1 MAQMEF
7 PVIDLQATG
16 RRIKEVREKK
26 GITVKTLQ
34 MFLGFN
40 EPVSIYKWQRGECL
54 PTFDNMYAMA
64 CLFGVGID
72 DLLVGNRQEVV
83 FLHFRLRGRREQP
96 MGTGT
101 SVPIGAIFARFCQN
115 PQKGTGTSVPIGA
128 IFRPF
133 LPKPPKGVRYL
144 RPLPPSPIK
153 CLINVGSMLQ
163 LYLYVSINLS

>member
-34 MFLGFN
+34 TFLGFN

-72 DLLVGNRQEVV
+72 DLLVGNRQEVI
-83 FLHFRLRGRREQP
+83 FLHFRLRGRRGQ
-96 MGTGT
+96 
-101 SVPIGAIFARFCQN
+101 VPPSPSGPFFARFCQN
-115 PQKGTGTSVPIGA
+115 PQKGTGTYVP
-128 IFRPF
+128 
-133 LPKPPKGVRYL
+133 RYL
-144 RPLPPSPIK
+144 RPPSGTIK
-153 CLINVGSMLQ
+153 YLINGGCVLQ
-163 LYLYVSINLS
+163 LYLYVSMDLS

>member
-72 DLLVGNRQEVV
+72 DLRVGNRQEVV
-83 FLHFRLRGRREQP
+83 FFCTFVSGDGGDRYLRPPRGHFSPVFAKTPKRGQAP
-96 MGTGT
+96 PSPSGPFFTG
-101 SVPIGAIFARFCQN
+101 FCQN
-115 PQKGTGTSVPIGA
+115 PQKGTGTSVP
-128 IFRPF
+128 F
-133 LPKPPKGVRYL
+133 KY
-144 RPLPPSPIK
+144 
-153 CLINVGSMLQ
+153 LINGGSVLQ
-163 LYLYVSINLS
+163 LYLCVSIDLS

>member
-72 DLLVGNRQEVV
+72 DLLVGNRQEVI
-83 FLHFRLRGRREQP
+83 FLHFRLRGRRGQP
-96 MGTGT
+96 MGADGD
-101 SVPIGAIFARFCQN
+101 
-115 PQKGTGTSVPIGA
+115 
-128 IFRPF
+128 
-133 LPKPPKGVRYL
+133 RYL
-144 RPLPPSPIK
+144 RPPRGHFSPVFAKIPQRGQVPPSPLNI
-153 CLINVGSMLQ
+153 
-163 LYLYVSINLS
+163 

>member
-1 MAQMEF
+1 MTQMEF

-34 MFLGFN
+34 TFLGFN

-72 DLLVGNRQEVV
+72 DLLVGNRQEVI
-83 FLHFRLRGRREQP
+83 FLRIYPGGRRGRRGQ
-96 MGTGT
+96 
-101 SVPIGAIFARFCQN
+101 A
-115 PQKGTGTSVPIGA
+115 
-128 IFRPF
+128 
-133 LPKPPKGVRYL
+133 PPSLFPLCKKRQAPPSPRYL
-144 RPLPPSPIK
+144 RPH
-153 CLINVGSMLQ
+153 INKS
-163 LYLYVSINLS
+163 

>member
-34 MFLGFN
+34 TFLGFN

-72 DLLVGNRQEVV
+72 DLLVGNRQEVI
-83 FLHFRLRGRREQP
+83 FLHFRLRGRRGQ
-96 MGTGT
+96 
-101 SVPIGAIFARFCQN
+101 VPPSPSGAFFARFCQN
-115 PQKGTGTSVPIGA
+115 PQEGSGTSVPSVPQA
-128 IFRPF
+128 
-133 LPKPPKGVRYL
+133 
-144 RPLPPSPIK
+144 PPSPLNI
-153 CLINVGSMLQ
+153 
-163 LYLYVSINLS
+163 

>member
-83 FLHFRLRGRREQP
+83 FLHFRLRGRRGQP

-128 IFRPF
+128 IFARFCQNPQKGTGTSVPF
-133 LPKPPKGVRYL
+133 LRH
-144 RPLPPSPIK
+144 PL
-153 CLINVGSMLQ
+153 NV
-163 LYLYVSINLS
+163 

>member
-72 DLLVGNRQEVV
+72 DLLVGNRQEVI
-83 FLHFRLRGRREQP
+83 FLHFR
-96 MGTGT
+96 
-101 SVPIGAIFARFCQN
+101 
-115 PQKGTGTSVPIGA
+115 
-128 IFRPF
+128 
-133 LPKPPKGVRYL
+133 PPRYL
-144 RPLPPSPIK
+144 RPTGTSGTIK
-153 CLINVGSMLQ
+153 YLINGGSVLQ
-163 LYLYVSINLS
+163 LYLYVSIDLS

>member
-83 FLHFRLRGRREQP
+83 FLHFRLWGRRGQP

-101 SVPIGAIFARFCQN
+101 TVPLGAIFRLFLSKPPKRGQVPPSPSGSFFARFCQN
-115 PQKGTGTSVPIGA
+115 PQKGQV
-128 IFRPF
+128 
-133 LPKPPKGVRYL
+133 
-144 RPLPPSPIK
+144 PPSPLNI
-153 CLINVGSMLQ
+153 
-163 LYLYVSINLS
+163 

>member
-40 EPVSIYKWQRGECL
+40 EPVSVYKWQRGECL

-83 FLHFRLRGRREQP
+83 FLHFRLWGRRGQ
-96 MGTGT
+96 
-101 SVPIGAIFARFCQN
+101 V
-115 PQKGTGTSVPIGA
+115 
-128 IFRPF
+128 
-133 LPKPPKGVRYL
+133 
-144 RPLPPSPIK
+144 PPSPLNI
-153 CLINVGSMLQ
+153 
-163 LYLYVSINLS
+163 

>member
-83 FLHFRLRGRREQP
+83 FLHFRLWGLRGQP
-96 MGTGT
+96 MGPRWGQ
-101 SVPIGAIFARFCQN
+101 VPPSPSGSFFARFCQN
-115 PQKGTGTSVPIGA
+115 PQKGSGTSVPI
-128 IFRPF
+128 
-133 LPKPPKGVRYL
+133 KY
-144 RPLPPSPIK
+144 
-153 CLINVGSMLQ
+153 LINGGSMLQ
-163 LYLYVSINLS
+163 LYLCVSIDLS

>member
-72 DLLVGNRQEVV
+72 DLLVGNRQEVI
-83 FLHFRLRGRREQP
+83 FLHFRLRGRRGQVP
-96 MGTGT
+96 PSPSRPFFACFSQNPKRGQVPPSPSGPFFACFSQKPQKGSGT
-101 SVPIGAIFARFCQN
+101 SVPSA
-115 PQKGTGTSVPIGA
+115 
-128 IFRPF
+128 
-133 LPKPPKGVRYL
+133 
-144 RPLPPSPIK
+144 PIK
-153 CLINVGSMLQ
+153 YLINGGGVLQ

>member
-83 FLHFRLRGRREQP
+83 FLHFRLRGRRGQ
-96 MGTGT
+96 
-101 SVPIGAIFARFCQN
+101 VPPSPSGPFFACFSQN
-115 PQKGTGTSVPIGA
+115 PQKGTGTSVPLGA
-128 IFRPF
+128 IFRMF
-133 LPKPPKGVRYL
+133 LPKPPKGDRYL
-144 RPLPPSPIK
+144 RPLRPH
-153 CLINVGSMLQ
+153 
-163 LYLYVSINLS
+163 